1 MVSVRYMVGCL
12 PASLTPAQWMSEE
25 TLSVTTK
32 NGSRYFQMFR
42 SQGVGVRS
50 GGSSPDEL
58 HQYKPSEKIYSAK
71 TIVNFGAAENY
82 IESFAN
88 SLSWSYIKSI
98 LFKNPAPVESYF
110 SSKHIYSVQSL
121 LCFPHQQITKSC
133 NLSFTSSS
141 FLISLPLAHY
151 LSIVQ
156 E

>member
-1 MVSVRYMVGCL
+1 MAILHIVGCL
-12 PASLTPAQWMSEE
+12 PASLASTHLMSEE

-58 HQYKPSEKIYSAK
+58 HQYKPSEKIYGAK

-88 SLSWSYIKSI
+88 SLSWSTSN

-110 SSKHIYSVQSL
+110 SSKTHLFSTKPSL
-121 LCFPHQQITKSC
+121 FPSPTNYK
-133 NLSFTSSS
+133 
-141 FLISLPLAHY
+141 
-151 LSIVQ
+151 VM
-156 E
+156 